1 MLVINCGYPMYLAV
15 SKRDFLNKLMYRFP
29 PGPQYATDR
38 THEFILTMLGKWCVA
53 LCQRSQWGKEFGNI
67 QLMHSLLKNRGF
79 QFPTVDEEDV
89 LAQERK
95 VQEAKLEDLLRR
107 GTPADLRVANEL
119 MKVMSGY
126 VAQCNPLTGLVGWRI

>member
-89 LAQERK
+89 LAIVGEEQD
-95 VQEAKLEDLLRR
+95 VS
-107 GTPADLRVANEL
+107 T
-119 MKVMSGY
+119 KVM
-126 VAQCNPLTGLVGWRI
+126 VDW